1 MGRQQPLEV
10 RMGVLDLALGV
21 EMGAEADIPVVGRAC
36 AARDWR
42 LAQVDMALAEQVLWA
57 VEVVQLLVGS
67 QQSGEDEL
75 DVQPS

>member
-1 MGRQQPLEV
+1 
-10 RMGVLDLALGV
+10 
-21 EMGAEADIPVVGRAC
+21 MGAEGDIPVVGRAC

-42 LAQVDMALAEQVLWA
+42 LARMDMALAGQVLWA

-67 QQSGEDEL
+67 RQSAEDEV